1 MATNALTVDLRLPFR
16 KGSVEYTPGYEADHE
31 AVYQTLLN
39 VFHRP
44 DRDDFLAT
52 LSDPAYR
59 PEQRL
64 LVKVDG
70 RIASHVHLTDRQ
82 VRLPG
87 EVVKLQGVMWVGT
100 LPEYRGRGYAQNLI
114 RVASE
119 RARKQGVL
127 LLTATTSMPEFYRP
141 LGWGVCGRHGI
152 GLIAS
157 RSLPT
162 GGEGAQEARGP
173 SWQVRPWR
181 QVELGDLMRLYE
193 KQFAA
198 TPGSIVRG
206 EDYWRWM
213 VNRRIQHVIWI
224 ACLGDKVHG
233 YAFVKDHKVLE
244 VAVDPQTPD
253 ALAALFGRIR
263 SEALERAYPEVILH
277 APPDHPAMDQ
287 LRACGGKLI
296 HREEWEGDVNM
307 YHAPDPGKL
316 LALMLPDIAR
326 RAKQSGADVPLDLG
340 LSIGDQR
347 WLIHIGAGKSSRLE
361 PGKLGRRH
369 LTLSGGSFV
378 RLVLGHSSIEHL
390 IADDK
395 VAASSATALES
406 ARLLF
411 PPRILWRS
419 PLDCVTA

>member
-1 MATNALTVDLRLPFR
+1 VATNTLALDLNLPFR
-16 KGSVEYTPGYEADHE
+16 KGAVEYTPGHEADHE

-64 LVKVDG
+64 LVKVG
-70 RIASHVHLTDRQ
+70 GKIASHVYLTDRQ
-82 VRLPG
+82 IRLAG
-87 EVVKLQGVMWVGT
+87 EVARLHGVMWVGT
-100 LPEYRGRGYAQNLI
+100 LPEYRGRGFAQNLI
-114 RVASE
+114 RLASQ
-119 RARKQGVL
+119 RARKQGAL
-127 LLTATTSMPEFYRP
+127 LMTASTSMPEFFKP

-152 GLIAS
+152 GLIPS
-157 RSLPT
+157 RNLPT
-162 GGEGAQEARGP
+162 GNEGALEVRGP
-173 SWQVRPWR
+173 AWQVRPWR

-193 KQFAA
+193 LQFAE
-198 TPGSIVRG
+198 TPGSLVRS
-206 EDYWRWM
+206 EEYWRWM

-224 ACLGDKVHG
+224 ACLGDAVHG

-244 VAVDPQTPD
+244 IAVDPAHPD
-253 ALAALFGRIR
+253 ALPALFGRIR

-277 APPDHPAMDQ
+277 APPDHVAMQQ
-287 LRACGGKLI
+287 LKASGGKIL
-296 HREEWEGDVNM
+296 HREEWEGDVQM
-307 YHAPDPGKL
+307 YHAPDPGLL
-316 LALMLPDIAR
+316 LARLLPQIAR
-326 RAKQSGADVPLDLG
+326 HAKQAGAALPLDLG

-347 WLIHIGAGKSSRLE
+347 FLIHIAAGKSSRIE
-361 PGKLGRRH
+361 SGKLGRRH

-378 RLVLGHSSIEHL
+378 RLLLGHSSIDHL
-390 IADDK
+390 ISEDR
-395 VAASSATALES
+395 VVASSATAIEA

-419 PLDCVTA
+419 PLDCVAA